1 MLFIDAEAQEEFMV
15 KHVESAQ
22 EQGVITKLI
31 TINKGEVDNRYNYN

>member
-1 MLFIDAEAQEEFMV
+1 MV